1 MNQSIRAARILIP
14 IFCALPAMATPLLST
29 TGWPRQFTDG
39 TAKLVLYQPQVDSW
53 PDFKSLTARCAV
65 LLTPA
70 KGAHP
75 VWGVISLASETRVD
89 LPTRTVEFEKFSVT
103 AVSYPSAK
111 DEHEAVTWQAL
122 TAKLLP
128 PYPTTASLDTV
139 MAYLDLDGPGPRQT
153 DVQLAPPPILVSQFP
168 AVLVIIDGEPIL
180 LDIEGTELQ
189 KIVNTNWDL
198 FFEKDGGRY
207 FLRDDKVWLSA
218 KGLKEAWTPVTKL
231 PKDFLRLPASEQY
244 TEVLHSAS
252 KPQPP
257 TVAKLVLV
265 VDKPTELILVP
276 PQPALWPV
284 EGTNLMW
291 VANTES
297 DLFFDS
303 ASGEYY
309 FLTSGRWFR
318 SHELKSNGWVAA
330 TDSLPED
337 FKKIPVSH
345 PRAHVLA
352 AVPGTRQAEEAVLYA
367 EIPQVAKIDRKT
379 AKAEVKYVGEP
390 KFEPIGDTG
399 VSYARNTP
407 NDVLHFGD
415 RYYLCLDGVWFVAPE
430 AKGPWE
436 TADTIPKEIYAIP
449 PSSPKYPVTFVN
461 VYDSDADSV
470 TYGYTAGYSGV
481 YVAYGVAMWGTGYYY
496 SPFYAYGIYP
506 YPVYWPCPFYTY
518 GASAWYNPATG
529 IYGRGSDL
537 YGPYGGYAR
546 AAAYNPATGS
556 YAWGRSAWGA
566 YGAAASGGFYNPSNG
581 SWGAGYR
588 GSNGYQS
595 WGQSV
600 ISRGGQ
606 TVRTAGYA
614 DSRGAVGA
622 LQTSSGGKAVA
633 ARGSQGQGQGFAGK
647 SAAGDFYAGK
657 DGNVYKRDQ
666 SGQWYRNSGGSWE
679 SVNRPAASTG
689 GADRTDFRAAR
700 PSAPQGAAADKQ
712 SVQSGLNRD
721 ATARTWGNYN
731 AQRSQP
737 SSKGGGNNW
746 SSGGFVGRNAS
757 GWSLRSPGFGRR

>member
-1 MNQSIRAARILIP
+1 MNDLKRATRIWISIS
-14 IFCALPAMATPLLST
+14 CALPAMATSLLSNA
-29 TGWPRQFTDG
+29 GWPRQYTDG
-39 TAKLVLYQPQVDSW
+39 SAKLVLYQPQVDSW
-53 PDFKSLTARCAV
+53 ADFKNLTARCAA
-65 LLTPA
+65 LLTPG

-75 VWGVISLASETRVD
+75 VWGVISLASDTRVD
-89 LPTRTVEFEKFSVT
+89 LQTRTVEFENFSVT
-103 AVSYPSAK
+103 NVSYPSAK
-111 DEHEAVTWQAL
+111 DEHEAVAWQAL
-122 TAKLLP
+122 TIKLLP
-128 PYPTTASLDTV
+128 AYPTTAPLDTV
-139 MAYLDLDGPGPRQT
+139 MAYLDVDKSGPRQT
-153 DVQLAPPPILVSQFP
+153 DVQLAPPPILVSPLP

-180 LDIEGTELQ
+180 VDIEGTELQ

-198 FFEKDGGRY
+198 FFNKDGGQFY
-207 FLRDDKVWLSA
+207 LRDDKVWLSA
-218 KGLKEAWTPVTKL
+218 KNLKDAWRPVTKL
-231 PKDFLRLPASEQY
+231 PKDFLRLPASEPY
-244 TEVLHSAS
+244 TEVLHSVS
-252 KPQPP
+252 KPQQPA
-257 TVAKLVLV
+257 VVKLVLV
-265 VDKPTELILVP
+265 VDKPTELIVVP
-276 PQPALWPV
+276 LHPAMIPV

-291 VANTES
+291 IANTET

-303 ASGEYY
+303 ASREYY

-318 SHELKSNGWVAA
+318 SPELKSNGWMAA
-330 TDSLPED
+330 TTLLPED
-337 FKKIPVSH
+337 FKRIPADH

-367 EIPQVAKIDRKT
+367 SIPQVAKIDRKT
-379 AKAEVKYVGEP
+379 AKADVKYVGEP
-390 KFEPIGDTG
+390 KFVPIGDTG
-399 VSYARNTP
+399 VSYASNTP
-407 NDVLHFGD
+407 NDVFHFSN

-436 TADTIPKEIYAIP
+436 TADAIPKEFYAIP
-449 PSSPKYPVTFVN
+449 PNSPKYHVTFVN

-481 YVAYGVAMWGTGYYY
+481 YINYGVAMWGTGYSYP
-496 SPFYAYGIYP
+496 PFYAYGYQP
-506 YPVYWPCPFYTY
+506 YPVYWPSPYYTY

-529 IYGRGSDL
+529 IYGRGSAL

-556 YAWGRSAWGA
+556 YAWGRSAWGP

-606 TVRTAGYA
+606 TVRTASYA
-614 DSRGAVGA
+614 DSRGAAGA
-622 LQTSSGGKAVA
+622 LQTSAGGKAVA
-633 ARGSQGQGQGFAGK
+633 ARGAQSQGFAAK

-657 DGNVYKRDQ
+657 DGNVYKRDP
-666 SGQWYRNSGGSWE
+666 SGQWFRNNGSTWE
-679 SVNRPAASTG
+679 TVNRPSPTG
-689 GADRTDFRAAR
+689 DADRTDFQAAR
-700 PSAPQGAAADKQ
+700 PGAPQGAVARGE

-721 ATARTWGNYN
+721 ATARSWGNYN

-737 SSKGGGNNW
+737 SSKGGGNSW
-746 SSGGFVGRNAS
+746 SSGGFVGRNVS